1 MAGAKAALQH
11 LLDRA
16 RQPEFGRA
24 PHLLGGERGR
34 GGADRF
40 AGARQQVAARIDD
53 GDVLRPQARHGGGDE
68 VEDRLDALAVQPADA
83 CHGQHHAGLRVLA
96 IARERLAARQHEMHA
111 HAADT
116 LHGADG
122 AGDLALQRAGLVDLL
137 LELGGDEAVGTIED
151 LVADRAAGGQTLA
164 GQRHACLGHLIG
176 RYQDLAAVGGDTIGD
191 VAAGE
196 LIDHLGGIAQVKVT
210 IEQGHR
216 LGAAAQCHKRQHPEH
231 AESDGAH
238 RGEPGQDP
246 RLAAL
251 PRGPSSL
258 SPLRPQGGV
267 FRRGKV
273 TRCAYPA
280 VNGAA
285 DCAGWERSTT
295 RRGRTATLLHVPTN
309 GLQHCR
315 NTGRTRGAAGMK
327 SSHMTT
333 YIVISMV
340 LGIAVGGLIHN
351 EFADPATQKLFA
363 TYISF
368 GSVIFLRLIKMI
380 IAPLVFSTLVVGI
393 GHMSDAGAVGRVGGK
408 AMLWFVSASLVS
420 LGLGLVLVN
429 LFEPGVGIHKVAS
442 GVSSGIDAH
451 AMTLDGFVK
460 HVFPDSAI
468 RPMVDNEILQIVVF
482 SIFFGVA
489 CAAMGERARLVLE
502 GIEGLSHIILRVTGY
517 VMKLAPL
524 AVFCAM
530 AATISTNG
538 LGILVNYAKFM
549 GEFYFGLA
557 CLWVVLIV
565 VGFIFLGPSVRRL
578 ILLVREPFL
587 LAFSTAS
594 SEAAY
599 PKMLEQLAKFPIS
612 RNISSFILPLGY
624 SFNLDGTMMYC
635 TFASVFI
642 AQAYDIP
649 LSLGTQLAMLLTLM
663 LTSKG
668 VAGVPRASLVVIA
681 ATLNQFS
688 LPDEGLLLILG
699 IDTFLDMGR
708 SATNVI
714 GNSLATAVVAKWEG
728 QLISDVDTMEMIE
741 EMEVEPI

>member
-1 MAGAKAALQH
+1 
-11 LLDRA
+11 
-16 RQPEFGRA
+16 
-24 PHLLGGERGR
+24 
-34 GGADRF
+34 
-40 AGARQQVAARIDD
+40 
-53 GDVLRPQARHGGGDE
+53 
-68 VEDRLDALAVQPADA
+68 
-83 CHGQHHAGLRVLA
+83 
-96 IARERLAARQHEMHA
+96 
-111 HAADT
+111 
-116 LHGADG
+116 
-122 AGDLALQRAGLVDLL
+122 
-137 LELGGDEAVGTIED
+137 
-151 LVADRAAGGQTLA
+151 
-164 GQRHACLGHLIG
+164 
-176 RYQDLAAVGGDTIGD
+176 
-191 VAAGE
+191 
-196 LIDHLGGIAQVKVT
+196 
-210 IEQGHR
+210 
-216 LGAAAQCHKRQHPEH
+216 
-231 AESDGAH
+231 
-238 RGEPGQDP
+238 
-246 RLAAL
+246 
-251 PRGPSSL
+251 
-258 SPLRPQGGV
+258 
-267 FRRGKV
+267 
-273 TRCAYPA
+273 
-280 VNGAA
+280 
-285 DCAGWERSTT
+285 
-295 RRGRTATLLHVPTN
+295 
-309 GLQHCR
+309 
-315 NTGRTRGAAGMK
+315 MK
-327 SSHMTT
+327 SSRMTT
-333 YIVISMV
+333 YILVAMV
-340 LGIAVGGLIHN
+340 LGIAVGGLIHS
-351 EFADPATQKLFA
+351 EFADPAMQKLFA
-363 TYISF
+363 GYISI
-368 GSVIFLRLIKMI
+368 GSTIFLRLIKMI

-420 LGLGLVLVN
+420 LTLGLVLVN
-429 LFEPGVGIHKVAS
+429 LFAPGDGVHKVVA

-489 CAAMGERARLVLE
+489 CASMGERAKLVLE
-502 GIEGLSHIILRVTGY
+502 AIEGLSHIILRVTGY
-517 VMKLAPL
+517 VMLLAPF
-524 AVFCAM
+524 AVLCAM

-565 VGFIFLGPSVRRL
+565 VGFIFLGPSVKRL

-599 PKMLEQLAKFPIS
+599 PKMLEQLAKFPVS
-612 RNISSFILPLGY
+612 RNISSFVLPLGY

-649 LSLGTQLAMLLTLM
+649 LTLGTQIAMLLTLM

-681 ATLNQFS
+681 ATLSQFR
-688 LPDEGLLLILG
+688 LPEEGLLLILG

-728 QLISDVDTMEMIE
+728 QLISDLDTQEMIE
-741 EMEVEPI
+741 EMEPEPA